1 MPTGQNKSQLR
12 QALQRIRH
20 KSGTTKTGK
29 ALEKAIQLYKDK
41 SSGARF
47 GNVAKVVVV
56 VSDGRSLDDPVPTA
70 IRLRQTGVF
79 LISLGIGTHVNL
91 AELLQM
97 SGDSEMVF
105 DEQTENKS
113 VERFTD
119 LFKRLST
126 AEACEFVRGGNGA
139 DIRCGSSVIEVL
151 TTTKTKFRGLF
162 YVQGHWLEPECIGM
176 NDENEGNGTELVLRI
191 PLGKCGLEKQFSTNP
206 KGYFFRGTAIL
217 QFHPNFRTGTDKI
230 WKILCFYR
238 DHSSNE
244 PGRGEDSEIEW
255 QLIRDHT
262 QRKDRRPT
270 QMPCSYRLLA
280 AEHMEQMSR
289 PPWGNNA
296 ATGAAECLTR
306 TIPLILGQNVIHSWE
321 CNSDHFD
328 VYQSFLINS
337 CFLEP
342 SKNNEISTQ
351 MLIDK
356 NGCSTEPTLIETPQ
370 YVNQLKAFARGVAI
384 RGIGNETSLRLRCS
398 LKFCDRLMGECE
410 EILPPKCGKEDF
422 KITTTQINS
431 TKEEEEENKNNNEN
445 NNTVINKRRRR
456 KQSGFPVLIRPLN
469 GDGPAPP
476 LVMFT
481 KSSSKRRRP
490 TQIDK
495 RNFIVKDELI
505 KNEKEKIVKS
515 FETTVKTTLLENKK
529 RNSIETTIETTT
541 TTTKPLITTNS
552 LSTSFDELIKDSK
565 SNIQELTTTFP
576 PPPQLIE
583 EDSIITKQT
592 KNENKKFN
600 YKRNEIISTEE
611 VTGKADPFQEEN
623 DIVQNEGN
631 LIKEVKGK
639 RK

>member
-1 MPTGQNKSQLR
+1 MLITDLCRPVNRPIDLLFLLDGSGSVGGNTFQTQMEILDKLIDILEIGPGQNQSQLANKSQLR

-56 VSDGRSLDDPVPTA
+56 LMVYRIKKRGTMVPTA

-113 VERFTD
+113 VERVFTD

-162 YVQGHWLEPECIGM
+162 YVQ
-176 NDENEGNGTELVLRI
+176 VLRI
-191 PLGKCGLEKQFSTNP
+191 PLGRCGLEKQFSTNP

-321 CNSDHFD
+321 CNS
-328 VYQSFLINS
+328 
-337 CFLEP
+337 
-342 SKNNEISTQ
+342 
-351 MLIDK
+351 
-356 NGCSTEPTLIETPQ
+356 
-370 YVNQLKAFARGVAI
+370 
-384 RGIGNETSLRLRCS
+384 
-398 LKFCDRLMGECE
+398 
-410 EILPPKCGKEDF
+410 
-422 KITTTQINS
+422 
-431 TKEEEEENKNNNEN
+431 
-445 NNTVINKRRRR
+445 
-456 KQSGFPVLIRPLN
+456 
-469 GDGPAPP
+469 
-476 LVMFT
+476 
-481 KSSSKRRRP
+481 
-490 TQIDK
+490 
-495 RNFIVKDELI
+495 
-505 KNEKEKIVKS
+505 
-515 FETTVKTTLLENKK
+515 
-529 RNSIETTIETTT
+529 
-541 TTTKPLITTNS
+541 
-552 LSTSFDELIKDSK
+552 
-565 SNIQELTTTFP
+565 
-576 PPPQLIE
+576 
-583 EDSIITKQT
+583 
-592 KNENKKFN
+592 
-600 YKRNEIISTEE
+600 
-611 VTGKADPFQEEN
+611 
-623 DIVQNEGN
+623 GN
-631 LIKEVKGK
+631 L
-639 RK
+639 

>member
-1 MPTGQNKSQLR
+1 MEILDKLIDILEIGPGQNQSQLAVMQYATYSFVEFPFSAHR
-12 QALQRIRH
+12 ATLQRIRH

-162 YVQGHWLEPECIGM
+162 YVQGHWLESECIGM
-176 NDENEGNGTELVLRI
+176 IDENEGNGTELVLRI
-191 PLGKCGLEKQFSTNP
+191 PLGRCGLEKQFSTNP

-289 PPWGNNA
+289 PPWGIMRQ
-296 ATGAAECLTR
+296 LVQ
-306 TIPLILGQNVIHSWE
+306 QN
-321 CNSDHFD
+321 HFD

-370 YVNQLKAFARGVAI
+370 YVNQLKAF
-384 RGIGNETSLRLRCS
+384 C
-398 LKFCDRLMGECE
+398 
-410 EILPPKCGKEDF
+410 
-422 KITTTQINS
+422 
-431 TKEEEEENKNNNEN
+431 
-445 NNTVINKRRRR
+445 KR
-456 KQSGFPVLIRPLN
+456 
-469 GDGPAPP
+469 
-476 LVMFT
+476 
-481 KSSSKRRRP
+481 SS
-490 TQIDK
+490 
-495 RNFIVKDELI
+495 
-505 KNEKEKIVKS
+505 
-515 FETTVKTTLLENKK
+515 
-529 RNSIETTIETTT
+529 
-541 TTTKPLITTNS
+541 
-552 LSTSFDELIKDSK
+552 
-565 SNIQELTTTFP
+565 
-576 PPPQLIE
+576 
-583 EDSIITKQT
+583 
-592 KNENKKFN
+592 
-600 YKRNEIISTEE
+600 YKRYW
-611 VTGKADPFQEEN
+611 
-623 DIVQNEGN
+623 
-631 LIKEVKGK
+631 
-639 RK
+639 